1 LELRWSLPGTG
12 AGAGETEAKGR
23 WKRTRD
29 GAPYGWEGGRR
40 RVRRR
45 KEDGR
50 RGGGGGGGGGERRAR
65 VWKALPA
72 ARERQSRRGLRRLW
86 SLDDTSMD

>member
-1 LELRWSLPGTG
+1 MELRWSLPGAG
-12 AGAGETEAKGR
+12 AGAGETEAKVLC
-23 WKRTRD
+23 KRRRD
-29 GAPYGWEGGRR
+29 GPPWGKGGGRR

-45 KEDGR
+45 KEDGM
-50 RGGGGGGGGGERRAR
+50 RGGGGGEQRAR
-65 VWKALPA
+65 VWMDIPA